1 MSPNVN
7 KKLHRKEFSARL
19 RRMADEQGY
28 SAASLAK
35 RLRTRRQTV
44 DHWFKGRN
52 LPSPKYMRAIAEAF
66 GVNVQTLKYG
76 PTLLSDEHQPSRS
89 DTKSTHDTPS
99 PPPESTK
106 SPGHILTGTVAQERR
121 SPWHPDPRKNE
132 LLRMA
137 AFVLEAD
144 DPEIT
149 PAFEQEIIKAHN
161 ALVRGRHPKP
171 EAKKAINQS

>member
-1 MSPNVN
+1 MST

-19 RRMADEQGY
+19 RRLADEQGY
-28 SAASLAK
+28 SPASLAK
-35 RLRTRRQTV
+35 RLGTGRQTV

-76 PTLLSDEHQPSRS
+76 PTLLSDEHHLSRN
-89 DTKSTHDTPS
+89 DTKSTPDTPS

-106 SPGHILTGTVAQERR
+106 STRPILTGTVHRERR

-137 AFVLEAD
+137 AFILEVD

-161 ALVRGRHPKP
+161 ALVRGRHPEP
-171 EAKKAINQS
+171 EPKKATNQT